1 MSPSPLAR
9 LASLETKAHRAPWV
23 IEQDQEDPLSV
34 FINDHEAEEGSECI
48 AHMGWYPPKPKGA
61 MTDASLVCTLR
72 NNLPLLLDLWR
83 AAAAWES
90 KGETAGPALANAVR
104 TINSRFTFP
113 H

>member
-83 AAAAWES
+83 AAAWES